1 MSWKLQLSSMKS
13 WMRREEVRSQAG
25 QPAAMQEEGCEA
37 LGPRRGSGRTGVEKT
52 RVERATGP
60 LPFSSERV
68 RGESGVEKEDEEG
81 ENMPY
86 IGPVTSQVMGLRV
99 TNGS

>member
-1 MSWKLQLSSMKS
+1 MCW
-13 WMRREEVRSQAG
+13 RSQAG

-37 LGPRRGSGRTGVEKT
+37 LGPRRGSGRAGVLLSRRRLRK
-52 RVERATGP
+52 
-60 LPFSSERV
+60 
-68 RGESGVEKEDEEG
+68 ESEEG